1 MAVQDPG
8 NGGAHVATDDPRD
21 RGIGELVKDLAS
33 QTSTL
38 VRQEIKLAQAEVTE
52 KGKVA
57 GKGAGMLAGA
67 AVVALLGLGELV
79 KDLAS
84 QTSTLVRQ
92 EIKLAQAEVTEKGKI
107 AGKGAGMLAGAAV
120 VALLGLGA
128 LTAFLIIVLDS
139 FLPLWAAALIV
150 TVLWLAIAAVL
161 GLAGKNAIQKAT
173 PPAPQTVE
181 TVKEDIQWAK
191 TQTGSAAR

>member
-1 MAVQDPG
+1 MAAQNPG
-8 NGGAHVATDDPRD
+8 NGGAHAADTDARD

-38 VRQEIKLAQAEVTE
+38 VRQEIKLAQAEVTQ

-67 AVVALLGLGELV
+67 AVTALL
-79 KDLAS
+79 A
-84 QTSTLVRQ
+84 
-92 EIKLAQAEVTEKGKI
+92 
-107 AGKGAGMLAGAAV
+107 
-120 VALLGLGA
+120 LGA
-128 LTAFLIIVLDS
+128 LTALLIIVLDS
-139 FLPLWAAALIV
+139 FLPLWLAALIV
-150 TVLWLAIAAVL
+150 TLLWAAVAA
-161 GLAGKNAIQKAT
+161 GLAMAGRKALQAAT

-191 TQTGSAAR
+191 TQTGSAGR

>member
-1 MAVQDPG
+1 MTVS
-8 NGGAHVATDDPRD
+8 GGSDGGVAPASDPRE

-38 VRQEIKLAQAEVTE
+38 VRQEIQLAQAEVTQ

-57 GKGAGMLAGA
+57 GKGAGLLAGA
-67 AVVALLGLGELV
+67 AVFGLL
-79 KDLAS
+79 A
-84 QTSTLVRQ
+84 
-92 EIKLAQAEVTEKGKI
+92 
-107 AGKGAGMLAGAAV
+107 
-120 VALLGLGA
+120 LGA
-128 LTAFLIIVLDS
+128 LTAGLIALLDKAMAT
-139 FLPLWAAALIV
+139 WVAALIV
-150 TVLWLAIAAVL
+150 MALWAIVAFALAK
-161 GLAGKNAIQKAT
+161 AGQNALQQAT